1 MTKKRVTISDS
12 LGRVNKVSIPTPR
25 LRIVDIKIA
34 RLSKTDA

>member
-12 LGRVNKVSIPTPR
+12 LGRVDKVSIINPR
-25 LRIVDIKIA
+25 LNIVDIRIA